1 MNNFIKIICDF
12 IYKILFYFNNFI
24 QKLTGKNFLYYF
36 KEKFE
41 LDNYIKIK
49 IQRKDIKFFVPN
61 KTTKWRVDTLFSLYP
76 ETLEWIDKFNKKNS
90 PVFWDIGANIGLY
103 SLYAASVHEDIE
115 IISFEP
121 STSNLR
127 ILSRNISINNLSS
140 KVKINQLPLCADSN
154 INSIMHEPNFIEGW
168 AMNSFGESKDY
179 LGKNFISEQKYS
191 LYGTNIDF
199 YIENKIL
206 KVPNYIKIDVDGIEH
221 EILQGAKTCLSDK
234 KLESISI
241 ELSENYQKQYETVIK
256 IMKEFDFKLKHKK
269 HAEIFDNN
277 NKFSK
282 LYNFVFERKI

>member
-1 MNNFIKIICDF
+1 M
-12 IYKILFYFNNFI
+12 
-24 QKLTGKNFLYYF
+24 
-36 KEKFE
+36 
-41 LDNYIKIK
+41 
-49 IQRKDIKFFVPN
+49 
-61 KTTKWRVDTLFSLYP
+61 
-76 ETLEWIDKFNKKNS
+76 
-90 PVFWDIGANIGLY
+90 FWDIGANIGLY
-103 SLYAASVHEDIE
+103 SLYAATVHEDIE

-127 ILSRNISINNLSS
+127 VLSRNISINNLSS

-221 EILQGAKTCLSDK
+221 KILQGAKTCLSDK

-241 ELSENYQKQYETVIK
+241 ELNENYQEQYEIIIK
-256 IMKEFDFKLKHKK
+256 IMAEFDFKLKHKK
-269 HAEIFDNN
+269 HAKIFDNN
-277 NKFSK
+277 SKFSK
-282 LYNFVFERKI
+282 LYNFVFERKN

>member
-1 MNNFIKIICDF
+1 MNNFIKIICDS
-12 IYKILFYFNNFI
+12 IYKILFFFNNFI

-36 KEKFE
+36 KERFE

-61 KTTKWRVDTLFSLYP
+61 KTTKWRVDTLFSKEP

-90 PVFWDIGANIGLY
+90 TVFWDIGANIGLY

-127 ILSRNISINNLSS
+127 ILSRNISINSLSS

-221 EILQGAKTCLSDK
+221 KILQGAKTCLSDK

-241 ELSENYQKQYETVIK
+241 ELNENYQEQYEVIIK
-256 IMKEFDFKLKHKK
+256 IMAEFDFKLKHKK
-269 HAEIFDNN
+269 HAKIFDNN
-277 NKFSK
+277 SKFSK
-282 LYNFVFERKI
+282 LYNFVFERKN

>member
-1 MNNFIKIICDF
+1 MSKFIEIIGDTT
-12 IYKILFYFNNFI
+12 YKILFFFNNFI

-41 LDNYIKIK
+41 LDNYIKKK
-49 IQRKDIKFFVPN
+49 IQKKDVIFFVPN
-61 KTTKWRVDTLFSLYP
+61 RTTKWRVDTLFSKEP
-76 ETLEWIDKFNKKNS
+76 ETLEWINKFNTKNGA
-90 PVFWDIGANIGLY
+90 VFWDIGANIGLY

-127 ILSRNISINNLSS
+127 VLSRNISINNLSN

-154 INSIMHEPNFIEGW
+154 INLPMYEPEFIEGW
-168 AMNSFGESKDY
+168 AMNSFGKSSDY
-179 LGKNFISEQKYS
+179 LGKNFKSKQKYN

-206 KVPNYIKIDVDGIEH
+206 KVPNYIKIDVDGLEY

-241 ELSENYQKQYETVIK
+241 ELSENNQKQYGTVIK